1 MSDYYT
7 TDDSDDYYRY
17 SSSDDDGY
25 YCYYCETNLDYQN
38 DVFTDLEPCKPR
50 YYSQSCKLH
59 IHCSDIESVSEA
71 SDGDN

>member
-1 MSDYYT
+1 MSDYT
-7 TDDSDDYYRY
+7 NDDSDNDYRY

-25 YCYYCETNLDYQN
+25 YCYYCEADLDYEN

-50 YYSQSCKLH
+50 YYCQSCKLH